1 MKLCHSNNPNTM
13 HDTNMCTADKPLFA
27 TGNAGDLKYLEN
39 KIPDKMFRDIKD
51 VSTKN
56 KKTVL
61 SDSVQNQKVTSK
73 GIIFSFDVETAIIC
87 RNKSRQSIG
96 FPRIKYRNCKTYRNQ
111 LRNTMV
117 TALEDPISWNPR
129 GLSINKIVLTRPSE
143 VERVTSLLA
152 TPYLSSSS
160 SLSMSSTL
168 EVPFL
173 IQTSLE
179 FSVFSTQA
187 WYQYLLLLVINLIKL
202 SDAMRINSPVTS
214 RETKKIVRIDN
225 WPQRRLTV
233 SKISSALPKRIVY
246 SHPESRC
253 KIRASVIP
261 SGHSSTGSSSHTKF
275 RLLPGLRATSFCTL
289 LTLIFLETVLLSTV
303 SNCAKTFY
311 MHWNTSNSIF
321 RIDNTDHIID
331 VNKGNLAFEFDQ
343 VHIICPVYEPGTF
356 ENETE
361 KYIIYNVSKVEYET
375 CRITNADPRVIAI
388 CDKPQKLMFFTITFR
403 PFTPQPGG
411 LEFLPATSS
420 KDDLYRR
427 IGGRCSTNNMK
438 VVFKVCCAVEDNNKT
453 ISAGGV
459 SSGPSTGSSTV
470 GIGSGSLDGIDIT
483 ANVEISNSHANLNQ
497 LMKNNA
503 NPIGIN
509 GVTPALMPIGNAN
522 IGGNVDPQAKSM
534 NGAGGTSINTNIE
547 QFNRMPIQNVG
558 INGMG
563 SNAASLGNIGLGGRG
578 HGGGVMS
585 TSGGHGGINM
595 VAAGGGTFGI
605 GQYPVHPGQIGI
617 RVNNVASQHHATHK
631 NIDNDDHFD
640 KHPNEVVKNEE
651 LTYNSGAMRIQPW
664 IVLKVVGIA
673 TSWHIANLS
682 KWLLFRSRW
691 ILPSVSNINRDKG
704 NEEQMNSQ
712 FTTQNSFYIREKGKR
727 KIKATVKFLSF
738 NFKEILI
745 FFIVLF
751 AITLLMIKFSLNSR
765 ERLNDKTNLKRTSME
780 NFGLSNENTFVP
792 HSWLDRFY
800 PYTKQKFVFIELKLF
815 HHHKLEGLTSQPA
828 EGTIVSIKNT
838 QPSESI
844 QAENNKYF
852 LSTMLIQPLIKYCH
866 SHLLNVCVKVKKCR

>member
-411 LEFLPATSS
+411 LEFLP
-420 KDDLYRR
+420 
-427 IGGRCSTNNMK
+427 
-438 VVFKVCCAVEDNNKT
+438 
-453 ISAGGV
+453 
-459 SSGPSTGSSTV
+459 
-470 GIGSGSLDGIDIT
+470 
-483 ANVEISNSHANLNQ
+483 
-497 LMKNNA
+497 
-503 NPIGIN
+503 
-509 GVTPALMPIGNAN
+509 GNDYYF
-522 IGGNVDPQAKSM
+522 I
-534 NGAGGTSINTNIE
+534 
-547 QFNRMPIQNVG
+547 
-558 INGMG
+558 
-563 SNAASLGNIGLGGRG
+563 
-578 HGGGVMS
+578 
-585 TSGGHGGINM
+585 
-595 VAAGGGTFGI
+595 
-605 GQYPVHPGQIGI
+605 Y
-617 RVNNVASQHHATHK
+617 
-631 NIDNDDHFD
+631 DHFD